1 LKSNRSNTVIEATP
15 LLNQIA
21 PTGTF
26 SGETYQLAISGSE
39 GFWARNLA
47 SNQFISAV
55 TNGQNAEGNGM
66 AVRKTIPTFT
76 KEPVTNDLLNG
87 STELYRWTVSASEGN
102 IVDLARLGYGVNL
115 IDLGG
120 QPLALSQ
127 FQLSR
132 DGVPLI
138 PADEGPNTFR
148 VYELLEGGDAPVDL
162 TNPDN
167 SLVYDELN
175 QGVRSLCLVF
185 YGYQDVEP
193 YMPAEY
199 SLCAVVSGAGMGEAV
214 LSGFLGEIYPEP
226 LTGEVVL
233 WPEPNNGWG
242 PLLDPINQGMGQTA
256 VSTLWSDYSGTYGD
270 NVHIHGSGSLDWA
283 SGWELGGCFGPVY
296 WNTQCFPGLVA
307 AADVPAY
314 TTVMIFPNPFNPATT
329 VTVNLPLTGQLVVSV
344 FDVLGR
350 QVAELANGQFS
361 AGHRVFTLDGSSL
374 SSGVYFVRVNSARVS
389 MTQRITLMK

>member
-1 LKSNRSNTVIEATP
+1 
-15 LLNQIA
+15 
-21 PTGTF
+21 
-26 SGETYQLAISGSE
+26 
-39 GFWARNLA
+39 
-47 SNQFISAV
+47 
-55 TNGQNAEGNGM
+55 
-66 AVRKTIPTFT
+66 
-76 KEPVTNDLLNG
+76 
-87 STELYRWTVSASEGN
+87 
-102 IVDLARLGYGVNL
+102 
-115 IDLGG
+115 
-120 QPLALSQ
+120 
-127 FQLSR
+127 
-132 DGVPLI
+132 
-138 PADEGPNTFR
+138 
-148 VYELLEGGDAPVDL
+148 
-162 TNPDN
+162 
-167 SLVYDELN
+167 
-175 QGVRSLCLVF
+175 
-185 YGYQDVEP
+185 
-193 YMPAEY
+193 
-199 SLCAVVSGAGMGEAV
+199 MGEAV